1 MDSLIDLAGGPD
13 STMGGLLGA
22 FQNMPSIL
30 AGSPPPV
37 DPSTAQMLPPGA
49 LQQQQGNYQ
58 QNFWNSMG
66 HNLSQGS
73 GLFGALGAS
82 GQFANNAFNNGL
94 SRSIQQAQALRAMRQ
109 QNQSDAAFQ
118 NLMQDPTLDPQTK
131 QMLQLGGPQAAQ
143 QFLERQ
149 ALAKEQE
156 QMRKDLQQ
164 PHIVGNGGVTER
176 YIQRVMPDGTTQNI
190 PNPNFN
196 PASLKQGVGTTMNA
210 QALIQQYQPVIQ
222 NLTSQHMLL
231 GQAAFSRMTPDERN
245 AVLAY
250 EQSKGLSGF
259 DMAGAKAELTGLYA
273 GMKAAGTREANVQ
286 MVNQEL
292 QPMRDVIIKNL
303 DGVTRTDFTP
313 LNSAIA
319 AGASR
324 FGSTA
329 ETNYAASLN
338 SFVNSYARLMG
349 GATGV
354 TSDQARNDAYE
365 LLNKAQTKE
374 QVIGVL
380 HQLADNETAAIQ
392 KGTDNAVYMMANMT
406 KYPKLMKI
414 AGKLGYS
421 FDDLASGANEPLTV
435 ATGQQQQ
442 EAPPAAGP
450 QAAAPPPAAGPNRRS
465 NYNPQTGLLQ

>member
-1 MDSLIDLAGGPD
+1 MASLIDMFGGPD
-13 STMGGLLGA
+13 STVGGLLGA
-22 FQNMPSIL
+22 FQQLPQAIQG
-30 AGSPPPV
+30 APPPI
-37 DPSTAQMLPPGA
+37 DPATAAMLPPGA
-49 LQQQQGNYQ
+49 AQNAYDQYG

-66 HNLSQGS
+66 QHLSQG
-73 GLFGALGAS
+73 GGVFGSAGAA
-82 GQFANNAFNNGL
+82 GIQAGNAFSGGL
-94 SRSIQQAQALRAMRQ
+94 QRSIQQAQALRAMRQ

-143 QFLERQ
+143 QYLERQ
-149 ALAKEQE
+149 ALAKQHTA
-156 QMRKDLQQ
+156 DLAAQAQQ
-164 PHIVGNGGVTER
+164 NAADR
-176 YIQRVMPDGTTQNI
+176 
-190 PNPNFN
+190 
-196 PASLKQGVGTTMNA
+196 ASLAHQNQLDRAAANQQLLAMR
-210 QALIQQYQPVIQ
+210 QAGKTQPMDANSLIQQYQPVIQ

-313 LNSAIA
+313 LNALIA
-319 AGASR
+319 SGATK

-365 LLNKAQTKE
+365 LLNKAQTKD
-374 QVIGVL
+374 QVVGVL

-421 FDDLASGANEPLTV
+421 FDDLASGAQEPLTV
-435 ATGQQQQ
+435 ATGQQAQAQ
-442 EAPPAAGP
+442 PGPGP
-450 QAAAPPPAAGPNRRS
+450 QATPVAPPAAGPNRRTT
-465 NYNPQTGLLQ
+465 YNPQTGMLE